1 MSSAST
7 YKLIELIVN
16 NIDGTINFDS
26 IALVSG
32 NDYKIT
38 TSSTKWLNVGRTYNI
53 GGVNY
58 LVIDINPNTDFTIQL
73 TGTQVAPTAVS
84 MTLPIPF
91 FYHGTF
97 MFTTQERS
105 QELLSANKTPFIYFN
120 EPSTDTTYSSE
131 LDARDRD
138 SDCDLYFMHEANFED
153 WTNEKH
159 YFYAINAM
167 ENLIKSFIQSA
178 KNQSF
183 VGELENY
190 GSESHVKWG
199 VVNQNGHVRNLFNEN
214 LSGKK
219 LQITIPFLKMPCD
232 FDAYNQPQ
240 TGGGTAVVENSD
252 ASYTASVDAGD
263 TLILPDTT
271 IEVFVDGFSQGTT
284 DVPSVS
290 NNTIN
295 IIWT

>member
-1 MSSAST
+1 MSKADT

-16 NIDGTINFDS
+16 QIDGTINFDS
-26 IALVSG
+26 IAFVSG
-32 NDYKIT
+32 TNYLIT
-38 TSSTKWLNVGRTYNI
+38 TDSTKWLNVGRTYDI

-58 LVIDINPNTDFTIQL
+58 LVVDINPDTNFTIQL
-73 TGTQVAPTAVS
+73 TGVQVAPTASS
-84 MTLPIPF
+84 MVVPLPF

-97 MFTTQERS
+97 SFTNQERT
-105 QELLSANKTPFIYFN
+105 QELLSTNKTPFIYFN

-138 SDCDLYFMHEANFED
+138 SDCDIYFMHEANFED

-159 YFYAINAM
+159 YFFAINAM
-167 ENLIKSFIQSA
+167 KNLIQAFIQSA

-183 VGELENY
+183 VGELDNY

-232 FDAYNQPQ
+232 FDAYNPPSS
-240 TGGGTAVVENSD
+240 GGAAIVENSD
-252 ASYTASVDAGD
+252 GTYTASVNAGD
-263 TLILPDTT
+263 TLVLPDTQ
-271 IEVFVDGFSQGTT
+271 VDVYVNGVLNASSSIVTLGN
-284 DVPSVS
+284 D
-290 NNTIN
+290 NIN